1 MPVLCVL
8 LKKIANLLNRTNLS
22 KSARALTIIGQVH
35 VEEKSLMRYGIKLIC
50 LRFVAVE
57 PDLIVSKA
65 EVVLHLQNSGLA
77 SKTIPAEMCME
88 YLSNSEQITQI

>member
-1 MPVLCVL
+1 M
-8 LKKIANLLNRTNLS
+8 
-22 KSARALTIIGQVH
+22 
-35 VEEKSLMRYGIKLIC
+35 
-50 LRFVAVE
+50 E

-77 SKTIPAEMCME
+77 SKTIPAEMSIE